1 MSSEFSRRPMTT
13 ASDSSSQSSDGAEIN
28 ANQTGVR
35 GDDTDSSPKVL
46 LTDVEHLPQPKVP
59 PGSTAEKG
67 TVSALK
73 RGVTDAAKVKP
84 GDAMAIV
91 APRTPSVGSAT
102 KRSLDYSTESINRA
116 VRLAQQNLASVW
128 QRPPDQRSGRRGGE
142 KPGYDDE
149 EGMVATPPGG
159 GGRGATGRARPT
171 KHPKAVASPA
181 MRAPAPP
188 AVVSPPAAQIGGVRP
203 GAKEPVRPRLLS
215 EKGLVRAVPAEHAL
229 KTGTAVE
236 HPSAQPMASGAEV
249 TAKQPPGSGMTD
261 ARRRYSVAASPE
273 SPEQRMQPSGWV
285 AGAPMQQR
293 RPSYFASREDLGQR
307 RKSIVSDALAAGSG
321 RRPLSVGFRRSLED
335 TWNRDSDEE
344 TSSSS
349 PPLED
354 TATAPVLPL
363 MRRPP
368 ADLKPPTEAKRPSVT
383 VKPPS
388 AVMTPVAL
396 PAATSKPPEVTAAV
410 TSSAEPEKTA
420 AAEQVPLAPLAVS
433 ATPAALTTPAAL
445 ATPVTSA
452 TPAPLAPPVPQAQPP
467 PSATVTK
474 PLVAQKH
481 DAKKTE
487 IPAPKSTWW
496 TALAHPFSLPGSLV
510 TNEEAPVPA
519 HARRHS
525 MAPGENQRAQA
536 RSNVRMKRAPH
547 VTEELK
553 DFAALLG
560 GALGFTGGGQTAA
573 GPSAAG
579 NVNRGAPQH
588 NEMIEDILDYEYEP
602 RLQQTFESEGTDL
615 VAHRR
620 RRKFGC
626 VGLCGRC
633 FVLFFLISA
642 ACGLLF
648 FTFHLGR
655 TLSKNLATPGAK
667 LSTTGAT
674 SKTTPPLS
682 VVTSPTST
690 SPTAK
695 TTEATTTSTTT
706 VLPSTEALYDDP
718 ADRVTTCELM
728 NYPNPKPATPVVN
741 TTYMW
746 YKDSSRTQYRKLLCV
761 IDSRYFSSRRP
772 YIVELLPT
780 AHCSELI
787 LYALYV
793 KSASNYKVHFK
804 RGYVDVDFIQALRRI
819 TNKRTHRGDPIRI
832 HYTLGGAHEDSP
844 NFVEMLAKHE
854 LRNGVIEDLR
864 NASSLIDGV
873 NIHWDRPGG
882 ACDQEFTPAYF
893 RAFVEA
899 LYLRNMSLILTVPPV
914 LELVR
919 KFWLISITRYMD
931 YVIVTTHKLR
941 RKGVLDCSGRRE
953 FAVASY
959 LAIRDHVLKETANPF
974 QAAKVV
980 YSIALGA
987 DVFRATLPLSSPR
1000 LLDAGTPS
1008 SVFDGPTVQTN
1019 KTSYDHVCRMP
1030 KSLFDGD
1037 SECAYAI
1044 RQQSTGGTELALY
1057 AGPEE
1062 LAVRMRKSYASK
1074 MGDTTVAVYDLF
1086 LDDFGGNCAH
1096 AGGSAATTSP
1106 LVVAIAE
1113 TGLQSS
1119 L

>member
-73 RGVTDAAKVKP
+73 RGVTDAAKGTVKP

-674 SKTTPPLS
+674 SKTTP
-682 VVTSPTST
+682 
-690 SPTAK
+690 
-695 TTEATTTSTTT
+695 
-706 VLPSTEALYDDP
+706 
-718 ADRVTTCELM
+718 
-728 NYPNPKPATPVVN
+728 
-741 TTYMW
+741 
-746 YKDSSRTQYRKLLCV
+746 
-761 IDSRYFSSRRP
+761 YFSSRRP